1 MQRRGASGEFGLGTR
16 HSAVSRSNDRDGLRV
31 TTSLKLRWN
40 LRHHLFRNKA
50 DGSEFREC

>member
-1 MQRRGASGEFGLGTR
+1 MQRRGALGEFGLGIR
-16 HSAVSRSNDRDGLRV
+16 HSAVSRSSDRDGLRV

-40 LRHHLFRNKA
+40 LRHPLFRNKA